1 MPCGAEPDEGVD
13 AEHPPGM
20 TKLQRSVSR
29 AAGIR
34 PTFNIGPRR
43 PNRGNVWHNW

>member
-29 AAGIR
+29 AAGITSLFDKDIYGDEEER
-34 PTFNIGPRR
+34 
-43 PNRGNVWHNW
+43 